1 MSRRIIIVEPR
12 GLAPWWLKLLIPIA
26 SVVAALALGALFLML
41 TGNDW
46 IEVYAKMTD
55 AAFGSGRGFAETL
68 VSATPLILTG
78 VAAAIAFKMLVW
90 NIGGEGQLMVGAI
103 AAAGVGIWL
112 GGGTPPII
120 AITAVVLAGAIGG
133 AFWASLSAVPKVYLG
148 TNEIITTLMLNFI
161 ALNLMQY
168 LVLGS
173 FSPWR
178 DPEATQ
184 FPQGRPIIDS
194 ARIPEFFHRLD
205 WGLFIAVVVA
215 ILAWFVISKTRTG
228 FEYRIVGDSF
238 NTARYA
244 GIRVPKKV
252 LGTFL
257 LSGASAGLAG
267 SILVAGILGKMDP
280 RSLDLGLGFTGII
293 VAALARLNPIAIIPV
308 AILMGALNN
317 AGPALQSIGV
327 PTATVKILQGAI
339 LIFAVAGEFLIGNRF
354 RRPRESVDE
363 TPEPAKEA
371 SAA

>member
-1 MSRRIIIVEPR
+1 VTRRLIVEPR
-12 GLAPWWLKLLIPIA
+12 GLAPWWLKLLIPVA
-26 SVVAALALGALFLML
+26 SVFAALIVGALFLSL

-46 IEVYAKMTD
+46 FEVYGKMLDT
-55 AAFGSGRGFAETL
+55 AFGSGRGFAETL

-78 VAAAIAFKMLVW
+78 VAAAIAFRMLVW
-90 NIGGEGQLMVGAI
+90 NIGGEGQLIFGAI
-103 AAAGVGIWL
+103 VAAGVGIWL
-112 GGGTPPII
+112 SGSTPPII
-120 AITAVVLAGAIGG
+120 AITAVVIAGAVGG

-184 FPQGRPIIDS
+184 FPQGRPIIDTG
-194 ARIPEFFHRLD
+194 RIPEFFHRLD
-205 WGLFIAVVVA
+205 WGLFIAIAVA
-215 ILAWFVISKTRTG
+215 VLAWFVISKTRSG

-238 NTARYA
+238 DTARYA
-244 GIRVPKKV
+244 GIKVPKKV

-257 LSGASAGLAG
+257 ASGAAAGLAG

-280 RSLDLGLGFTGII
+280 RSLDLGLGFIGII

-327 PTATVKILQGAI
+327 PSATVTILQGAI
-339 LIFAVAGEFLIGNRF
+339 LLFAVAGEFLIANRF
-354 RRPRESVDE
+354 RRPDR
-363 TPEPAKEA
+363 TPEDAEMKAEVSVA
-371 SAA
+371 

>member
-1 MSRRIIIVEPR
+1 MSRRLIVEPR
-12 GLAPWWLKLLIPIA
+12 GLAPWWLKLVIPIA
-26 SVVAALALGALFLML
+26 SVFAALIVGALFLSL

-46 IEVYAKMTD
+46 LEVYGKMLDT
-55 AAFGSGRGFAETL
+55 AFGSGRGFAETL

-90 NIGGEGQLMVGAI
+90 NIGGEGQLIFGAI
-103 AAAGVGIWL
+103 AAAGVGVWL
-112 GGGTPPII
+112 SGSMPPLI
-120 AITAVVLAGAIGG
+120 AITAVVLAGAVGG

-161 ALNLMQY
+161 ALNLMNY

-178 DPEATQ
+178 DPESTQ
-184 FPQGRPIIDS
+184 FPQGRPIIDNG
-194 ARIPEFFHRLD
+194 RIPEFFHRLD
-205 WGLFIAVVVA
+205 WGLFIAIAVA
-215 ILAWFVISKTRTG
+215 ILAWFIISKTRSG

-238 NTARYA
+238 DTARYA
-244 GIRVPKKV
+244 GIKVPKKV

-257 LSGASAGLAG
+257 ASGAAAGLAG

-308 AILMGALNN
+308 AVLMGALNN

-327 PTATVKILQGAI
+327 PSATVKILQGAI
-339 LIFAVAGEFLIGNRF
+339 LIFAVAGEFLISNRI
-354 RRPRESVDE
+354 RRPERSVEE
-363 TPEPAKEA
+363 TTVGVEVSPA
-371 SAA
+371 

>member
-1 MSRRIIIVEPR
+1 MTRRLIVEPR
-12 GLAPWWLKLLIPIA
+12 GLASWWLKLLIPIGA
-26 SVVAALALGALFLML
+26 VLAAMVLGAVFLAI

-46 IEVYAKMTD
+46 VEVYQKMAD

-90 NIGGEGQLMVGAI
+90 NIGGEGQLIFGAI

-112 GGGTPPII
+112 SESTPAFI
-120 AITAVVLAGAIGG
+120 AITAVVVAGAVGG
-133 AFWASLSAVPKVYLG
+133 AFWASLSAVPRVYLG

-173 FSPWR
+173 SSPWR
-178 DPEATQ
+178 DPEAAQ
-184 FPQGRPIIDS
+184 FPQGRPIIEN
-194 ARIPEFFHRLD
+194 ARIPEFFNRLD
-205 WGLFIAVVVA
+205 WGLFIAIAVA
-215 ILAWFVISKTRTG
+215 IVAWFVISKTRSG

-238 NTARYA
+238 DAARYA
-244 GIRVPKKV
+244 GIKVPKKV

-257 LSGASAGLAG
+257 ASGAAAGLAG

-317 AGPALQSIGV
+317 AGPSLQSIGV
-327 PTATVKILQGAI
+327 PAATVQILQGAI
-339 LIFAVAGEFLIGNRF
+339 LIFAVAGEFLISNRI
-354 RRPRESVDE
+354 RRPDPTAGE
-363 TPEPAKEA
+363 AKATAEVQ
-371 SAA
+371 AA

>member
-1 MSRRIIIVEPR
+1 MSRRIIVEPR
-12 GLAPWWLKLLIPIA
+12 GLAPWWLKMLIPIA
-26 SVVAALALGALFLML
+26 SVMAALVVGAVFLMT

-46 IEVYAKMTD
+46 FEVYAKMLDT
-55 AAFGSGRGFAETL
+55 AFGSGRGFAETL

-78 VAAAIAFKMLVW
+78 VAAAIAFKMLIW
-90 NIGGEGQLMVGAI
+90 NIGGEGQLIFGAI
-103 AAAGVGIWL
+103 VAAGVGIWL
-112 GGGTPPII
+112 SGSTPPII
-120 AITAVVLAGAIGG
+120 AIIAVVAAGAVGG

-161 ALNLMQY
+161 ALNLMNY

-184 FPQGRPIIDS
+184 FPQGRPIIDTG
-194 ARIPEFFHRLD
+194 RIPEFFHRLD
-205 WGLFIAVVVA
+205 WGLAIAIAVAV
-215 ILAWFVISKTRTG
+215 LAWFVISKTRSG

-238 NTARYA
+238 DTARYA
-244 GIRVPKKV
+244 GIKVPRKV

-257 LSGASAGLAG
+257 ASGAAAGLAG

-280 RSLDLGLGFTGII
+280 RSLDLGLGFIGII

-327 PTATVKILQGAI
+327 PSATVTILQGAI
-339 LIFAVAGEFLIGNRF
+339 LLFAVAGEFLIANRF
-354 RRPRESVDE
+354 RRPDRTTEDIEMEEEVR
-363 TPEPAKEA
+363 
-371 SAA
+371 AA

>member
-1 MSRRIIIVEPR
+1 MSRRLIVEPR
-12 GLAPWWLKLLIPIA
+12 GLAPWWLKLLIPIS
-26 SVVAALALGALFLML
+26 SVFAALIVGALFLSL

-46 IEVYAKMTD
+46 FEVYGKMLDT
-55 AAFGSGRGFAETL
+55 AFGSGRGFAETL

-90 NIGGEGQLMVGAI
+90 NIGGEGQLIVGAI
-103 AAAGVGIWL
+103 AAAGVGVWL
-112 GGGTPPII
+112 AGSTPPLI
-120 AITAVVLAGAIGG
+120 AITAVVLAGAVGG

-161 ALNLMQY
+161 ALNLMNY

-178 DPEATQ
+178 DPESTQ
-184 FPQGRPIIDS
+184 FPQGRPIIEN

-205 WGLFIAVVVA
+205 WGLFIAIAVA
-215 ILAWFVISKTRTG
+215 ILAWFVISKTRSG
-228 FEYRIVGDSF
+228 FEYRVVGDSF

-244 GIRVPKKV
+244 GIKVPKKV

-257 LSGASAGLAG
+257 ASGAAAGLAG

-327 PTATVKILQGAI
+327 PSATVKILQGAI
-339 LIFAVAGEFLIGNRF
+339 LIFAVAGEFLISNRI
-354 RRPRESVDE
+354 RRPERSVEEAPVDAE
-363 TPEPAKEA
+363 VSPA
-371 SAA
+371 

>member
-1 MSRRIIIVEPR
+1 MTRRIIVEPR
-12 GLAPWWLKLLIPIA
+12 GLAPWWLKLLIPIG
-26 SVVAALALGALFLML
+26 SVIAALFIGALFLSL

-46 IEVYAKMTD
+46 LEVYSKMVNT
-55 AAFGSGRGFAETL
+55 AFGSGRGFAETL

-90 NIGGEGQLMVGAI
+90 NIGGEGQLIFGAV
-103 AAAGVGIWL
+103 AAAGVGVWL
-112 GGGTPPII
+112 SGSTPPLV
-120 AITAVVLAGAIGG
+120 AITAVVLAGAVGG

-161 ALNLMQY
+161 ALNLMNY

-178 DPEATQ
+178 DPESTQ

-194 ARIPEFFHRLD
+194 GRIPEFFHRLD
-205 WGLFIAVVVA
+205 WGLFIAIAVA
-215 ILAWFVISKTRTG
+215 VLAWFVISKTRSG

-238 NTARYA
+238 DAARYA
-244 GIRVPKKV
+244 GIKVPKKV

-257 LSGASAGLAG
+257 ASGAAAGLAG

-327 PTATVKILQGAI
+327 PSATVKILQGAI
-339 LIFAVAGEFLIGNRF
+339 LIFAVAGEFLISNRI
-354 RRPRESVDE
+354 RRPERSVE
-363 TPEPAKEA
+363 KTTVKAEVSPA
-371 SAA
+371 

>member
-1 MSRRIIIVEPR
+1 
-12 GLAPWWLKLLIPIA
+12 
-26 SVVAALALGALFLML
+26 

-46 IEVYAKMTD
+46 VEVYQKMAD

-90 NIGGEGQLMVGAI
+90 NIGGEGQLMFGAI
-103 AAAGVGIWL
+103 VAAGVGIWL
-112 GGGTPPII
+112 SASTPQVL
-120 AITAVVLAGAIGG
+120 AIVVVVTAGAIGG
-133 AFWASLSAVPKVYLG
+133 AFWASLAAVPRVYLG

-173 FSPWR
+173 SSPWR
-178 DPEATQ
+178 DPDATQ
-184 FPQGRPIIDS
+184 FPQGRPIIES
-194 ARIPEFFHRLD
+194 GRIPEFFHRLD
-205 WGLFIAVVVA
+205 WGLFIAIGVA
-215 ILAWFVISKTRTG
+215 VIAWFVISKTRSG
-228 FEYRIVGDSF
+228 FEYRIVGNSF
-238 NTARYA
+238 DAARYV
-244 GIRVPKKV
+244 GIKVPRKV

-257 LSGASAGLAG
+257 ASGAAAGLAG

-327 PTATVKILQGAI
+327 PSATVKILQGAI
-339 LIFAVAGEFLIGNRF
+339 LIFAVAGEFLISNRIH
-354 RRPRESVDE
+354 RPDPIAGEAKAE
-363 TPEPAKEA
+363 PEAQ
-371 SAA
+371 AA

>member
-1 MSRRIIIVEPR
+1 MSRRLIVEAR
-12 GLAPWWLKLLIPIA
+12 GLAPWWLKLLIPIG
-26 SVVAALALGALFLML
+26 SVLAAMVLGAVFLAI

-46 IEVYAKMTD
+46 VEVYQKMAD

-90 NIGGEGQLMVGAI
+90 NIGGEGQLIFGAI
-103 AAAGVGIWL
+103 VAAGVGIWL
-112 GGGTPPII
+112 SESTPVFI
-120 AITAVVLAGAIGG
+120 AITAVVLAGAVGG
-133 AFWASLSAVPKVYLG
+133 AFWASLSAVPRVYLG

-173 FSPWR
+173 SSPWR

-184 FPQGRPIIDS
+184 FPQGRPIIENG
-194 ARIPEFFHRLD
+194 RIPEFFHRLD
-205 WGLFIAVVVA
+205 WGLFIAIGVA
-215 ILAWFVISKTRTG
+215 IIAWFVISKTRSG

-238 NTARYA
+238 DTARYA
-244 GIRVPKKV
+244 GIKVPKKV

-257 LSGASAGLAG
+257 ASGAAAGLAG

-317 AGPALQSIGV
+317 AGPSLQSIGV
-327 PTATVKILQGAI
+327 PAATVQILQGAI
-339 LIFAVAGEFLIGNRF
+339 LIFAVAGEFLILNRI
-354 RRPRESVDE
+354 RRPDPTAGEAKVE
-363 TPEPAKEA
+363 PEAQ
-371 SAA
+371 AA

>member
-1 MSRRIIIVEPR
+1 MSRRFIVEPR
-12 GLAPWWLKLLIPIA
+12 GLASWWLKLVIPIG
-26 SVVAALALGALFLML
+26 SVLAAMVLGAAFLAL

-46 IEVYAKMTD
+46 IEVYQKMAD
-55 AAFGSGRGFAETL
+55 AAFGSGRGVAETL

-78 VAAAIAFKMLVW
+78 VAAAVAFKMLVW
-90 NIGGEGQLMVGAI
+90 NIGGEGQLIFGAI
-103 AAAGVGIWL
+103 MAAGVGIWL
-112 GGGTPPII
+112 SESTPAVI
-120 AITAVVLAGAIGG
+120 AVVVVVAAGAVGG

-173 FSPWR
+173 SSPWR

-184 FPQGRPIIDS
+184 FPQGRPIIEN

-205 WGLFIAVVVA
+205 WGLFVA
-215 ILAWFVISKTRTG
+215 IGVAVAAWFVISKTRSG
-228 FEYRIVGDSF
+228 FEYRIVGNSF
-238 NTARYA
+238 DTARYA
-244 GIRVPKKV
+244 GIRVPRKV

-257 LSGASAGLAG
+257 ASGAAAGLAG

-308 AILMGALNN
+308 AVLMGALNN
-317 AGPALQSIGV
+317 AGPSLQSIGV
-327 PTATVKILQGAI
+327 PDATVQILQGAI
-339 LIFAVAGEFLIGNRF
+339 LIFAVAGEFLILNRI
-354 RRPRESVDE
+354 RRPDPTAGE
-363 TPEPAKEA
+363 AKATAEA
-371 SAA
+371 QTA

>member
-1 MSRRIIIVEPR
+1 MTRRLIVEPR
-12 GLAPWWLKLLIPIA
+12 GLAPWWLKLLIPIG
-26 SVVAALALGALFLML
+26 SVIAALIVGALFLAI

-46 IEVYAKMTD
+46 VEVYSKMVD

-90 NIGGEGQLMVGAI
+90 NIGGEGQLIFGAI
-103 AAAGVGIWL
+103 TAAGVGIWL
-112 GGGTPPII
+112 SGSTPPFI
-120 AITAVVLAGAIGG
+120 AITAVVLAGAVGG
-133 AFWASLSAVPKVYLG
+133 AFWASLSAVPRVYLG

-161 ALNLMQY
+161 ALNFMNY

-184 FPQGRPIIDS
+184 FPQGRPVIEN

-205 WGLFIAVVVA
+205 WGLFIAIAVA
-215 ILAWFVISKTRTG
+215 IIAWFVISKTRSG

-238 NTARYA
+238 DTARYA

-257 LSGASAGLAG
+257 ASGAAAGLAG

-308 AILMGALNN
+308 AVLMGALNN

-327 PTATVKILQGAI
+327 PSATVRILQGAI
-339 LIFAVAGEFLIGNRF
+339 LLFAVAGEFLISNKI
-354 RRPRESVDE
+354 RRPERSVE
-363 TPEPAKEA
+363 EA
-371 SAA
+371 TAGAEVSAA

>member
-1 MSRRIIIVEPR
+1 MSRRFIVEPR

-46 IEVYAKMTD
+46 VDAYWKMIDT
-55 AAFGSGRGFAETL
+55 AFGSSRGFAETL

-90 NIGGEGQLMVGAI
+90 NIGGEGQLIFGAI
-103 AAAGVGIWL
+103 VAAGVGIWL
-112 GGGTPPII
+112 GASTSPLI
-120 AITAVVLAGAIGG
+120 AITAVVIAGAIGG
-133 AFWASLSAVPKVYLG
+133 AFWASLAAVPKVYLG

-161 ALNLMQY
+161 ALLLMNY
-168 LVLGS
+168 LVFDS
-173 FSPWR
+173 VSPWR
-178 DPEATQ
+178 DPESAQ

-194 ARIPEFFHRLD
+194 GRIPEFLHRLD
-205 WGLFIAVVVA
+205 WGLLIAIAVAV
-215 ILAWFVISKTRTG
+215 LAWFVISKTRSG

-238 NTARYA
+238 DTARYA

-257 LSGASAGLAG
+257 ASGAAAGLAG
-267 SILVAGILGKMDP
+267 SIMVAGILGRMDP

-308 AILMGALNN
+308 AVLMGALHN

-327 PTATVKILQGAI
+327 PSATVTILQGAI
-339 LIFAVAGEFLIGNRF
+339 LLFAVAGEFLILNRF
-354 RRPRESVDE
+354 RRPDRTVEDE
-363 TPEPAKEA
+363 KIEAEVSPA
-371 SAA
+371 

>member
-1 MSRRIIIVEPR
+1 MSRRFIVEPR
-12 GLAPWWLKLLIPIA
+12 GLAPWWLKLLIPIG
-26 SVVAALALGALFLML
+26 SVIAAMLLGAVFLAI

-46 IEVYAKMTD
+46 VEVYQKMAD

-90 NIGGEGQLMVGAI
+90 NIGGEGQLIFGAI
-103 AAAGVGIWL
+103 LAAGVGIWL
-112 GGGTPPII
+112 ADSTPQVI
-120 AITAVVLAGAIGG
+120 AVVAVVIAGAVGG
-133 AFWASLSAVPKVYLG
+133 AFWASLAAVPRVYLG

-173 FSPWR
+173 SSPWR

-184 FPQGRPIIDS
+184 FPQGRPILD
-194 ARIPEFFHRLD
+194 AGRIPEFFHRLD
-205 WGLFIAVVVA
+205 WGLFIAIGVA
-215 ILAWFVISKTRTG
+215 VIAWFVISKTRSG

-238 NTARYA
+238 DAARYA

-257 LSGASAGLAG
+257 FSGAAAGLAG

-317 AGPALQSIGV
+317 AGPSLQSIGV
-327 PTATVKILQGAI
+327 PSATVQILQGAI
-339 LIFAVAGEFLIGNRF
+339 LIFAVAGEFLISNRIH
-354 RRPRESVDE
+354 RPDPIAGEAKAE
-363 TPEPAKEA
+363 PEAK
-371 SAA
+371 AA